1 MKVPPVKIHFPEQ
14 DRIHF
19 PEQDRK
25 EILEKI
31 DGIMQSGR
39 LTLGEYTKKFEEDFA
54 RYSGCKYAVAV
65 NSGTSALEIILR
77 SLDVKGSSVIV
88 PTNTFLAT
96 AFSVIHAGADV
107 IFTDCGEDL
116 NLDPAKVKEAIKPD
130 TKGVVVVHIGGNIPE
145 SMGEL
150 QELCEEKDLFLVED
164 AAHAHGSTKGGKKAG
179 TFGSGGSFSFYPT
192 KVITSGEGGMITT
205 DSEELYNRAL
215 IFRDKGKAGFTANV
229 HTELGYNWRM
239 SEPNAVMGMYQFAR
253 LDEFIKTRQK
263 IAQIYDESLADVDKI
278 TTLKLPDDLSSNYYK
293 YIAVLNKGLD
303 RKEVKQAL
311 REKHEVFF
319 GGEVY
324 ELPCHLQPV
333 FKELYNLSEG
343 MFPVAEDLCAR
354 HVCLPMFATMTEE
367 EANHVV
373 ESIKEVL

>member
-1 MKVPPVKIHFPEQ
+1 MKVPPVK
-14 DRIHF
+14 IHF

-107 IFTDCGEDL
+107 IFTDCGADL

-130 TKGVVVVHIGGNIPE
+130 SKGVVVVHIGGNIPE
-145 SMGEL
+145 SIGEL

-179 TFGSGGSFSFYPT
+179 TFGAGGSFSFYPT

-215 IFRDKGKAGFTANV
+215 IFRDQGKAGFTANV

-293 YIAVLNKGLD
+293 YIAVLDKGLD
-303 RKEVKQAL
+303 RKDVKQTL

-333 FKELYNLSEG
+333 FKELYGLSEG